1 MTAYRY
7 PVILFCLVLGSMPL
21 GDGRFGS
28 IARAAAQTPK
38 DMLAAQIRLQG
49 FVCDNPRRATQ
60 DVKQSRPD
68 HEVWVLRCSNATY
81 RISRYPDLA
90 AKVELVR

>member
-1 MTAYRY
+1 MTAYRH
-7 PVILFCLVLGSMPL
+7 PLILLCLVLGSMPL
-21 GDGRFGS
+21 GNGRFGS
-28 IARAAAQTPK
+28 ITRAAAETPK

-49 FVCDNPRRATQ
+49 FACDNPQRATR
-60 DVKQSRPD
+60 DVKRSKPD
-68 HEVWVLRCSNATY
+68 HDVWVLRCGNATY